1 MILQKAAPLP
11 FRIRK
16 RYVTHLSLSG
26 MNPGVHFYIIM
37 EWLKAIKLVLK
48 EIILALKCEKT

>member
-1 MILQKAAPLP
+1 
-11 FRIRK
+11 
-16 RYVTHLSLSG
+16 

-48 EIILALKCEKT
+48 EIILALKCEKAQNFWTFSLY